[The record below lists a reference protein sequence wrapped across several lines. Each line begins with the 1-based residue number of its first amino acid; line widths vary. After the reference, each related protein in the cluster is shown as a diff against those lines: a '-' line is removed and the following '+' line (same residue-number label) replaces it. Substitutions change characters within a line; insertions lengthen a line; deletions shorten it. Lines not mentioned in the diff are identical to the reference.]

1 VDVSGA
7 QDNYDCRVR
16 VEVLDGQ
23 ERLASD
29 TSAAFTIQPG
39 TTDVPLPRAVSL
51 AQNHPNP
58 FNPQTVIVFS
68 LPRSQDASLR
78 IYDVQGKLVRTLVQG
93 LQAAGRHEV
102 TWQGRDDRGGAV
114 ASGLYFYRL
123 TTDAG
128 DLVRKMTL
136 LK

>member
-1 VDVSGA
+1 MISEA
-7 QDNYDCRVR
+7 TNN
-16 VEVLDGQ
+16 
-23 ERLASD
+23 S
-29 TSAAFTIQPG
+29 
-39 TTDVPLPRAVSL
+39 DVPLPLHVTL

-68 LPRSQDASLR
+68 LPRVQEASLR
-78 IYDVQGKLVRTLVQG
+78 IYDLQGKLVRTLVQG
-93 LQAAGRHEV
+93 VQTAGRHEV
-102 TWQGRDDRGGAV
+102 TWQGRNESDGAV

-128 DLVRKMTL
+128 EQVRKMTL